1 VGGPLPSRKGVL
13 HRKLITSS
21 GKGDRDMKRV
31 RLPFAPG
38 LEVEFADRD
47 RGVQQTLEWGERGT
61 RSPIVVFGPEG
72 CGKTAWLKQA
82 AELLREGGYHVVYVN
97 PLQKEFLAHTDARE
111 VAGALAEI
119 IAKASGRVEAELAY
133 AAFNAARELVRM
145 KKRRVAVLV
154 DDAFQAIGLDR
165 AASYVKSLLGLI
177 EYPPE
182 SYDRIVAIAATSEGV
197 SRSEIGRHRWAELAP
212 MWNMGREGFEEL
224 YEQIP
229 GPKPN
234 VEEAW
239 RLTGGNPWVLAQL
252 HEAGWRPEKV
262 VEALAERKKL
272 ALFAGSL
279 SGEEREWLRQAV
291 EDPDTLFA
299 RERIPLME
307 KLAEYNLIVDSI
319 PRREN
324 WLWIDQPPPEKDLEI
339 GVGKRVAWQTPLHR
353 EAVKRA
359 LTEVGG

>member
-1 VGGPLPSRKGVL
+1 
-13 HRKLITSS
+13 
-21 GKGDRDMKRV
+21 
-31 RLPFAPG
+31 
-38 LEVEFADRD
+38 
-47 RGVQQTLEWGERGT
+47 
-61 RSPIVVFGPEG
+61 
-72 CGKTAWLKQA
+72 
-82 AELLREGGYHVVYVN
+82 
-97 PLQKEFLAHTDARE
+97 
-111 VAGALAEI
+111 
-119 IAKASGRVEAELAY
+119 
-133 AAFNAARELVRM
+133 
-145 KKRRVAVLV
+145 
-154 DDAFQAIGLDR
+154 
-165 AASYVKSLLGLI
+165 
-177 EYPPE
+177 
-182 SYDRIVAIAATSEGV
+182 
-197 SRSEIGRHRWAELAP
+197 

-229 GPKPN
+229 GPKPD

-262 VEALAERKKL
+262 VEALAEKKRL

-307 KLAEYNLIVDSI
+307 KLAEYNLIVDSV

-324 WLWIDQPPPEKDLEI
+324 WLWIDQPPPEKDLEL
-339 GVGKRVAWQTPLHR
+339 GVGRRVAWQTPLHR